1 MGNSVSKHSLETVN
15 SPTAASHNLLLCQF
29 DEVRK
34 LRQRFHVS
42 KLAFGAGIVAL
53 QLTICEPC
61 FGTRAMFQEDEHMA
75 DQNEAKTKTIGFLP
89 IEKVQTL
96 RGWEEYVDKSTKL
109 SALRTEAQKAKNS
122 VRDALKERLSE
133 NGDMDFAVE
142 GDRIRVFRVFR
153 KQQQQGR
160 RTRALDLSSSFR
172 EQRLEREAEA
182 KGQSDDRG
190 VCEETEDV
198 TPHLNPMTEE
208 AAASLDPVT
217 ERLLVLMREKGQ
229 R

>member
-1 MGNSVSKHSLETVN
+1 MGNSVSKHSLKAVN
-15 SPTAASHNLLLCQF
+15 SRTAASHNLLLCQF
-29 DEVRK
+29 DEVWN

-42 KLAFGAGIVAL
+42 KLAFGAGIDAL

-61 FGTRAMFQEDEHMA
+61 FGTRATFQEDEDMA

-122 VRDALKERLSE
+122 VRDALKERLGES
-133 NGDMDFAVE
+133 GDMDFAVE

-153 KQQQQGR
+153 KQQQGR

-172 EQRLEREAEA
+172 EQRLEREA
-182 KGQSDDRG
+182 KGQCDDRE
-190 VCEETEDV
+190 VCDETEDV
-198 TPHLNPMTEE
+198 TPHLNPITEE

-217 ERLLVLMREKGQ
+217 ERLMVLMREKGQ

>member
-1 MGNSVSKHSLETVN
+1 MGNSVSKHSLKAVN
-15 SPTAASHNLLLCQF
+15 SPTAASHNLLLRQF
-29 DEVRK
+29 DEVGK

-42 KLAFGAGIVAL
+42 KLAFGGGIVAL

-61 FGTRAMFQEDEHMA
+61 FGTRAMFQEDEDMA

-89 IEKVQTL
+89 LEKVQTL
-96 RGWEEYVDKSTKL
+96 KGWEEYVDKSTKL
-109 SALRTEAQKAKNS
+109 SALRTEAQMAKNS
-122 VRDALKERLSE
+122 VRDALKERLGE

-153 KQQQQGR
+153 KQQQGR
-160 RTRALDLSSSFR
+160 RTRSLDLSSSFR
-172 EQRLEREAEA
+172 EQRLEQKAEA
-182 KGQSDDRG
+182 KGQSDDQR
-190 VCEETEDV
+190 VYDETEDV
-198 TPHLNPMTEE
+198 TPHLTPITDE

-217 ERLLVLMREKGQ
+217 ERLMVLMREKGQ